1 MSSNDPIPPQP
12 PTPSKAPDGAAAN
25 ARPSQLRSRLTL
37 LLIAVL
43 FLGSFGVA
51 AVLRFAGWT
60 PPRSRNFGELL
71 QPPRPLGVVLRR
83 ADGTPYAWAPE
94 ENRWRLLVV
103 PAPGCTTECTH
114 LLDTL
119 RRTWLTQG
127 RRADRLD
134 VLWMGP
140 VPGGVP
146 AFRRLVPLA
155 PDAKLVAALPQHATP
170 DTVPVYLLD
179 PEGVLVL
186 HYRPGFDP
194 TGLRK
199 DLGKLVK

>member
-1 MSSNDPIPPQP
+1 MSSTDPTP
-12 PTPSKAPDGAAAN
+12 PTSSAQAP

-51 AVLRFAGWT
+51 ALLRFTGWT

-71 QPPRPLGVVLRR
+71 QPPRPLGAFALRR
-83 ADGTPYAWAPE
+83 ADGTAYAWAPQ

-103 PAPGCTTECTH
+103 PAAGCTTACTRM
-114 LLDTL
+114 LDTL
-119 RRTWLTQG
+119 RRTWLIQG
-127 RRADRLD
+127 SRADRLD

-140 VPGGVP
+140 VPPGVP

-155 PDAKLVAALPQHATP
+155 PDATLAATLPERATP
-170 DTVPVYLLD
+170 DALPVYVLD
-179 PEGVLVL
+179 PEGFLVL
-186 HYRPGFDP
+186 HYRAGFDP

-199 DLGKLVK
+199 DLKKLVK